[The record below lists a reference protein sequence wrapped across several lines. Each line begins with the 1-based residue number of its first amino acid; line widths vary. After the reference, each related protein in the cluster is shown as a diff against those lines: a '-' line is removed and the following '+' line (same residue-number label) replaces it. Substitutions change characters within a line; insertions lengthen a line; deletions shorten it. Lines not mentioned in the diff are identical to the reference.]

1 MNKFLLTIV
10 FAAVLNADTG
20 KFGVEED
27 DNVAVLTDDNFDQFV
42 KDNQFVFVKFYAPW
56 CGHCKKMAP
65 DYAKLAKK
73 VHEEDSGVVIAKL
86 DATVHK
92 NVSSA

>member
-1 MNKFLLTIV
+1 
-10 FAAVLNADTG
+10 
-20 KFGVEED
+20 
-27 DNVAVLTDDNFDQFV
+27 
-42 KDNQFVFVKFYAPW
+42 
-56 CGHCKKMAP
+56 MAP

-73 VHEEDSGVVIAKL
+73 VHEEDTDVVIAKL

>member
-1 MNKFLLTIV
+1 MKLVFLL
-10 FAAVLNADTG
+10 VLTSYILTADVTQD
-20 KFGVEED
+20 E
-27 DNVAVLTDDNFDQFV
+27 NVYVLTDDNFKDFV
-42 KDNQFVFVKFYAPW
+42 NSHKYVLVKFYAPW

-73 VHEEDSGVVIAKL
+73 VHGESEEIFITKL

-92 NVSSA
+92 TIAGEHNI